1 MNRSGRADIPGPNSV
16 ISQFAVFA
24 GVGALGTAG
33 HYAVLVVL
41 VQAANASPTYSSA
54 LGFVVGALINYSLNY
69 RYTFRSTK
77 SHQETLIKF
86 MLVAI
91 FGFFINTGIMYLGT
105 ELMQVNYLIVQ
116 IASTAIVLVTN
127 FAFNKT
133 WTFACK

>member
-1 MNRSGRADIPGPNSV
+1 M
-16 ISQFAVFA
+16 SQFAVFA

-33 HYAVLVVL
+33 HYAVLVIL
-41 VQAANASPTYSSA
+41 VQAANASPTCSSA

-105 ELMQVNYLIVQ
+105 ELMQINYLIVQ